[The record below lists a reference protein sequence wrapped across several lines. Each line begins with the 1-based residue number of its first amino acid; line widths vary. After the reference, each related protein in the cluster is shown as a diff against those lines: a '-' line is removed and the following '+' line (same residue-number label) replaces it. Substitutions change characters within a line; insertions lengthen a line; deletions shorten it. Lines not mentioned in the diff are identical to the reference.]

1 MHFKSFIG
9 FEEKYFLG
17 IEMPKRTRIIN
28 DPADLVPLLQIFSS
42 GIHKKAFHELS
53 TDWRTEQELEKLIG
67 NDAGKT
73 LKTLQK
79 CGLIESRWR
88 MPKPG
93 ETPDKEFHASYSRV
107 QANFQ
112 CGLDDLSDLI
122 MIAFAHEDGL
132 REATEKIL
140 EEVKSGNTSLIGL
153 CRTLDKGALFI
164 KGVAKR
170 SDELIVRGQRIE
182 LAEQR

>member
-1 MHFKSFIG
+1 MRFKSFIG
-9 FEEKYFLG
+9 FEEKYLLR

-42 GIHKKAFHELS
+42 GTHKKALHELS
-53 TDWRTEQELEKLIG
+53 TDWKTEQELEKLIG

-73 LKTLQK
+73 LETLQK

-88 MPKPG
+88 MPEPSK
-93 ETPDKEFHASYSRV
+93 TPDKEFHASYSRV
-107 QANFQ
+107 RANFQ

-122 MIAFAHEDGL
+122 MISFANEDSL
-132 REATEKIL
+132 REVTEKIL

-153 CRTLDKGALFI
+153 CRTLNREALFI

-170 SDELIVRGQRIE
+170 SNELAVRGQRIE
-182 LAEQR
+182 LAEEK